1 MARRTWR
8 ESDHPRHPGGSDQGG
23 RFRERVGSG
32 GWAARL
38 NAMLGGRRGASERTV
53 GRAGGRSDLGDP
65 SADDL
70 RQALAESDADY
81 ARGIEPRAGTFIGN
95 VPETHG
101 NARPM
106 DEGGN
111 LPRLTSQEVADALAP
126 RETPI
131 AIGSFESL
139 GPDIEP
145 GVKEASGQNLV
156 DYPALTRGEFEVYD
170 PDSGFWTGS
179 FDAHEEDI
187 DDDEFD
193 DRELE
198 EMEESGAPMY
208 TIVIS
213 GANTSFRVDPDES
226 VRIRRRQ
233 R

>member
-23 RFRERVGSG
+23 QFRERVGSG

-38 NAMLGGRRGASERTV
+38 NAMLGGRRGSTEYQV
-53 GRAGGRSDLGDP
+53 GRVGGRSDLGDT

-81 ARGIEPRAGTFIGN
+81 VRGIEPRAGTFIGN

-126 RETPI
+126 TARTVEADTQ
-131 AIGSFESL
+131 AAR
-139 GPDIEP
+139 DIEWLA
-145 GVKEASGQNLV
+145 GFEEG
-156 DYPALTRGEFEVYD
+156 TEGEWGD
-170 PDSGFWTGS
+170 
-179 FDAHEEDI
+179 
-187 DDDEFD
+187 
-193 DRELE
+193 
-198 EMEESGAPMY
+198 
-208 TIVIS
+208 
-213 GANTSFRVDPDES
+213 SFRPNRVQELIKLGALRPIPDRPGWYT
-226 VRIRRRQ
+226 VHNATDRIRR
-233 R
+233 